1 MADRQNENLL
11 SIVDQMKL
19 ELLKDD
25 PDLNMFHNLWQQSFN
40 IRRLC
45 IRDLTIPEILERFP
59 GYHFS
64 EMVSATY
71 NSVLRMLFETIS
83 SMNN

>member
-1 MADRQNENLL
+1 MTDRQNENLL

-25 PDLNMFHNLWQQSFN
+25 PDLVMFHNLWQQSFN

-45 IRDLTIPEILERFP
+45 IRDLTVTEILERFP
-59 GYHFS
+59 GYRLS
-64 EMVSATY
+64 EMLSATR
-71 NSVLRMLFETIS
+71 NSFH
-83 SMNN
+83 